1 MCAPSPVEIYYSFV
15 YYSIAGSPSTDDM
28 RLFSK
33 RRVRFAEL
41 ACAGT
46 AADDAAIREAGVVIV
61 SGSRASE

>member
-1 MCAPSPVEIYYSFV
+1 
-15 YYSIAGSPSTDDM
+15 M